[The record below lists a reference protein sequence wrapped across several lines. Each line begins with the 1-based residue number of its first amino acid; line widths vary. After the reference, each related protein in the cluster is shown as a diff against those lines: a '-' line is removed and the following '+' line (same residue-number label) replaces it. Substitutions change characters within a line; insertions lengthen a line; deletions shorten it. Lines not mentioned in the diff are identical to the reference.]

1 MFQGFLAAAL
11 EGEKIIDLEYN
22 RKLILEDGEEYLGSA
37 FGYTGEKVLE
47 LVFNTSMVGYQE
59 ILSDPSYTDQAVVM
73 TYPLIGNYGIAADD
87 MRTPI
92 PTIGAM
98 DIRPKYYNDAPSNF
112 RSERTLAQVMEQY
125 HISGISGIDT
135 RRLARSIRDK
145 GSPQMPD
152 HRCGHKSGDRSGA
165 ASQRQHR
172 KGCRIAGQLRQG
184 MAVHVRRTQASC
196 GRH

>member
-1 MFQGFLAAAL
+1 M
-11 EGEKIIDLEYN
+11 IDLEYN

-73 TYPLIGNYGIAADD
+73 TYPLIGNYGMAADD
-87 MRTPI
+87 YETPI

-98 DIRPKYYNDAPSNF
+98 IVRDHNDAPSNF

-145 GSPQMPD
+145 GSR
-152 HRCGHKSGDRSGA
+152 RCLITAADTSLEAGLERLRSA
-165 ASQRQHR
+165 NTVRD
-172 KGCRIAGQLRQG
+172 
-184 MAVHVRRTQASC
+184 AVSRVSC
-196 GRH
+196 GRVWQSMSAEHRLHV